1 MGPSMSNLP
10 DADKVGKALHYLA
23 TTDVEFAKLSAA
35 VKALEHKGKVIR
47 ATTYLSSEGTIAERE
62 ARSLTS
68 LAYKE
73 FLGDLENTITDRET
87 LAAHRKLA
95 ELNID
100 VWRSLNSARSKGQI
114 I

>member
-1 MGPSMSNLP
+1 MSNLP

-23 TTDVEFAKLSAA
+23 TTDVEYAKLTAK
-35 VKALEHKGKVIR
+35 VKALDYRGKSIK
-47 ATTYLSSEGTIAERE
+47 ALAYLEANGTVAERD
-62 ARSLTS
+62 ATSLTS
-68 LAYKE
+68 QAYRGFIE
-73 FLGDLENTITDRET
+73 EYENTIADRET